1 MNLLSGRNSA
11 SNDSD
16 LWSDAMDR
24 KEDTKSYGI
33 LPQLKRPYLRCDIK
47 TELDQLCLVLLGVW
61 DTPVPGLIMRMMS
74 DVDSTPNIKIQKE
87 FLQAISDAAVAS
99 DAWIITSGYKE
110 ESISEL
116 IGEIVYKSQI
126 KNPEINFS
134 AIAVGKW
141 GNIHDCHKL
150 EDRSS
155 VSQYSP
161 HKGGHGRYK
170 LESNHTHYIF
180 FDDGTC
186 DSLDTGE
193 FASNLAREI
202 SRGAR
207 RKIPLITILV
217 GGTLH
222 AISSIFTD
230 LQKQIPIVI
239 VEGSGQL
246 ADILCKY
253 LKLTESFYKSS
264 EIENQ
269 VTNDQDEAY
278 SDHED
283 DADITMVDE
292 KFSQDDAKN
301 PPSPTQNTLRTAWR
315 LLGKNRLEFA
325 NDVRKLY
332 SMIRQEEYEAKGKRL
347 PVGELLSLDEEKFLG
362 QYLLKLATCLTA
374 TFRENICVFNINTSK
389 SLKHTIYHAFVQARD
404 NLSRTNKSLTTI
416 NDQVHLAL
424 RWSIADA
431 SENQLVTT
439 TRIWND
445 TTKIAQNRLLL
456 IDALSKNLLV
466 FVGNFV
472 KLDIDITVLFGPAS
486 GSSTAVNNSW
496 SRKHQYLKDLYSET
510 RRKNTTTSACS
521 KRRLK
526 KNGID
531 YTDNYGINETVLQNF
546 FHFHNRPIVKYC
558 YTCFG
563 YALFLLFFSYYMLY
577 AFDPPS
583 NSTLAIHWTEVLT
596 IIIVTTMLFEE
607 VRQFFSQDYSSLMS
621 KIYAYFDLNNRVSN
635 LCLVLPSYLLFYVGL
650 ALRFTQTDPEH
661 FAFVRIVMAC
671 DLELWYIRSILFIG
685 SFDSELEKLNGKPD
699 SNTNIA
705 THVLFAFHMLF
716 VNILLI
722 NLLIALFSFT
732 ITDIQTQARYI
743 WAYDCCDIIRNYH
756 ARPALFPPF
765 TFLISIVQWCQW
777 CLRMFYR
784 NCSSRKKSHREP
796 SRCFK
801 MIPIDDTVDYAWSE
815 FERYSTNDYIR
826 QLLDVQATDLAN
838 AMNIDITFES
848 SSTNADESKRIQ
860 LHINDLQ
867 DDIKRSYNETG
878 ERLQSMENT
887 ITEVQSKFAQMDE
900 RSHKWLRNMKDV
912 NTALDWIM
920 QTMKNAKMS
929 ESTPPLIDD
938 TSRANPMSQRQQLDI
953 GRVQSN
959 PYSSTADTKTRQVPL
974 QQERSTAPDFC
985 IEIANRSFDDDSV

>member
-510 RRKNTTTSACS
+510 RR
-521 KRRLK
+521 
-526 KNGID
+526 
-531 YTDNYGINETVLQNF
+531 
-546 FHFHNRPIVKYC
+546 
-558 YTCFG
+558 
-563 YALFLLFFSYYMLY
+563 
-577 AFDPPS
+577 
-583 NSTLAIHWTEVLT
+583 
-596 IIIVTTMLFEE
+596 
-607 VRQFFSQDYSSLMS
+607 
-621 KIYAYFDLNNRVSN
+621 
-635 LCLVLPSYLLFYVGL
+635 
-650 ALRFTQTDPEH
+650 
-661 FAFVRIVMAC
+661 
-671 DLELWYIRSILFIG
+671 

>member
-11 SNDSD
+11 SND
-16 LWSDAMDR
+16 
-24 KEDTKSYGI
+24 
-33 LPQLKRPYLRCDIK
+33 YLRCDIK

-155 VSQYSP
+155 VSQYST

-239 VEGSGQL
+239 VESSNVFIEG
-246 ADILCKY
+246 
-253 LKLTESFYKSS
+253 FYKSS

-301 PPSPTQNTLRTAWR
+301 PPSPTQNTRPH
-315 LLGKNRLEFA
+315 
-325 NDVRKLY
+325 
-332 SMIRQEEYEAKGKRL
+332 Q
-347 PVGELLSLDEEKFLG
+347 
-362 QYLLKLATCLTA
+362 
-374 TFRENICVFNINTSK
+374 
-389 SLKHTIYHAFVQARD
+389 H
-404 NLSRTNKSLTTI
+404 
-416 NDQVHLAL
+416 
-424 RWSIADA
+424 
-431 SENQLVTT
+431 
-439 TRIWND
+439 
-445 TTKIAQNRLLL
+445 AQN
-456 IDALSKNLLV
+456 D
-466 FVGNFV
+466 
-472 KLDIDITVLFGPAS
+472 
-486 GSSTAVNNSW
+486 
-496 SRKHQYLKDLYSET
+496 E
-510 RRKNTTTSACS
+510 
-521 KRRLK
+521 
-526 KNGID
+526 
-531 YTDNYGINETVLQNF
+531 
-546 FHFHNRPIVKYC
+546 
-558 YTCFG
+558 
-563 YALFLLFFSYYMLY
+563 
-577 AFDPPS
+577 
-583 NSTLAIHWTEVLT
+583 
-596 IIIVTTMLFEE
+596 
-607 VRQFFSQDYSSLMS
+607 
-621 KIYAYFDLNNRVSN
+621 
-635 LCLVLPSYLLFYVGL
+635 
-650 ALRFTQTDPEH
+650 
-661 FAFVRIVMAC
+661 
-671 DLELWYIRSILFIG
+671 
-685 SFDSELEKLNGKPD
+685 
-699 SNTNIA
+699 
-705 THVLFAFHMLF
+705 
-716 VNILLI
+716 
-722 NLLIALFSFT
+722 
-732 ITDIQTQARYI
+732 
-743 WAYDCCDIIRNYH
+743 
-756 ARPALFPPF
+756 
-765 TFLISIVQWCQW
+765 
-777 CLRMFYR
+777 
-784 NCSSRKKSHREP
+784 
-796 SRCFK
+796 

-838 AMNIDITFES
+838 AMNIDIT
-848 SSTNADESKRIQ
+848 
-860 LHINDLQ
+860 
-867 DDIKRSYNETG
+867 
-878 ERLQSMENT
+878 
-887 ITEVQSKFAQMDE
+887 
-900 RSHKWLRNMKDV
+900 
-912 NTALDWIM
+912 
-920 QTMKNAKMS
+920 
-929 ESTPPLIDD
+929 
-938 TSRANPMSQRQQLDI
+938 
-953 GRVQSN
+953 
-959 PYSSTADTKTRQVPL
+959 
-974 QQERSTAPDFC
+974 
-985 IEIANRSFDDDSV
+985 

>member
-16 LWSDAMDR
+16 LWSDAMDRLNFQKRTCTTFIPKETNKESCVCNYYHSESEPSSFIKTWDLESHTR

-246 ADILCKY
+246 ADILC
-253 LKLTESFYKSS
+253 FYKSS

-332 SMIRQEEYEAKGKRL
+332 
-347 PVGELLSLDEEKFLG
+347 
-362 QYLLKLATCLTA
+362 T
-374 TFRENICVFNINTSK
+374 
-389 SLKHTIYHAFVQARD
+389 
-404 NLSRTNKSLTTI
+404 
-416 NDQVHLAL
+416 L

-496 SRKHQYLKDLYSET
+496 SRKHQ
-510 RRKNTTTSACS
+510 
-521 KRRLK
+521 
-526 KNGID
+526 
-531 YTDNYGINETVLQNF
+531 
-546 FHFHNRPIVKYC
+546 
-558 YTCFG
+558 
-563 YALFLLFFSYYMLY
+563 
-577 AFDPPS
+577 
-583 NSTLAIHWTEVLT
+583 
-596 IIIVTTMLFEE
+596 
-607 VRQFFSQDYSSLMS
+607 
-621 KIYAYFDLNNRVSN
+621 
-635 LCLVLPSYLLFYVGL
+635 
-650 ALRFTQTDPEH
+650 
-661 FAFVRIVMAC
+661 
-671 DLELWYIRSILFIG
+671 
-685 SFDSELEKLNGKPD
+685 
-699 SNTNIA
+699 
-705 THVLFAFHMLF
+705 
-716 VNILLI
+716 
-722 NLLIALFSFT
+722 
-732 ITDIQTQARYI
+732 
-743 WAYDCCDIIRNYH
+743 
-756 ARPALFPPF
+756 
-765 TFLISIVQWCQW
+765 
-777 CLRMFYR
+777 
-784 NCSSRKKSHREP
+784 KKSHREP

-838 AMNIDITFES
+838 AMNIDIT
-848 SSTNADESKRIQ
+848 
-860 LHINDLQ
+860 
-867 DDIKRSYNETG
+867 
-878 ERLQSMENT
+878 
-887 ITEVQSKFAQMDE
+887 
-900 RSHKWLRNMKDV
+900 
-912 NTALDWIM
+912 
-920 QTMKNAKMS
+920 
-929 ESTPPLIDD
+929 
-938 TSRANPMSQRQQLDI
+938 
-953 GRVQSN
+953 
-959 PYSSTADTKTRQVPL
+959 
-974 QQERSTAPDFC
+974 
-985 IEIANRSFDDDSV
+985 